1 MSHIM
6 CVAISKG
13 LNLLR
18 KISELSS
25 DAKIVKAYA
34 EWSLNGKVSS
44 YLKGIPSGKTIDLL
58 IFSMPN
64 NSIVKLFQ
72 MSKLFNVHSVQID
85 SGEFGKTLKEV
96 LAEVQDSFNP
106 VMGLSIDCYGPFLPR
121 EMEKR

>member
-1 MSHIM
+1 MILKSSVTGRTSENKEKNSAREAFASGNYSQSLTDSRGLDQELFYMSHIM
-6 CVAISKG
+6 CGSISKG

-58 IFSMPN
+58 IFPC
-64 NSIVKLFQ
+64 
-72 MSKLFNVHSVQID
+72 QITA
-85 SGEFGKTLKEV
+85 S
-96 LAEVQDSFNP
+96 
-106 VMGLSIDCYGPFLPR
+106 
-121 EMEKR
+121 